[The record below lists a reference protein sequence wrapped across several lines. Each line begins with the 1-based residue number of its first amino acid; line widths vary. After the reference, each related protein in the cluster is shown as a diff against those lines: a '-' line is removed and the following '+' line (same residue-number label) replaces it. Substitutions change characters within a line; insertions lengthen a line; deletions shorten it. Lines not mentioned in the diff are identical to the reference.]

1 MKRLSVVIPMY
12 NVEPYVERCI
22 RSLLQQ
28 DLPLNDYE
36 IICVNDGSPDRSGE
50 IVERLQKE
58 YSNIILINQQN
69 QGVSRARNRGIHEAG
84 SKYVLFIDPDDYIR
98 QNTLNMVLKN
108 AESKNAQ
115 VSFLGFTFLNSDGS
129 VRQEVLNNN
138 LDLFITDGIEAY
150 FLTRKGNPPDP
161 DRMWAVLFET
171 EFFKSFGLN
180 YLPDVPFLEDGEL
193 IARILSVAD
202 RCIFDSMPFYL
213 RTTRL
218 GSATN
223 SKLFHTEKAARGFL
237 ASAHNLKKF
246 QSRESLSPRQKT
258 FLNQPICKFV
268 ILTMTSSIRKPY
280 LRTFRETRAIL
291 QEFGL
296 GRLNTNKVVRPY
308 LYFGFVYNQLP
319 FLFLFRSVLHGWKS
333 GIKAIFKLKEY

>member
-28 DLPLNDYE
+28 DLPLDDYE
-36 IICVNDGSPDRSGE
+36 IICVNDGSPDGSGE
-50 IVERLQKE
+50 IVERLKKD

-69 QGVSRARNRGIHEAG
+69 QGVSRARNRGIQEAD
-84 SKYVLFIDPDDYIR
+84 SKYVLFVDPDDYIR
-98 QNTLNMVLKN
+98 QNTLNMILN
-108 AESKNAQ
+108 HAGNKNAQ

-138 LDLFITDGIEAY
+138 LDSITVDGIEAY
-150 FLTRKGNPPDP
+150 FLTRKFNPPDP
-161 DRMWAVLFET
+161 DRMWAILFDT
-171 EFFKSFGLN
+171 EFFKSSGLS

-193 IARILSVAD
+193 IARILCLTN
-202 RCIFDSMPFYL
+202 RCIFDSRPFYY

-223 SKLFHTEKAARGFL
+223 SKLYQSEKAARGFL
-237 ASAHNLKKF
+237 ASAHNLRKF
-246 QSRESLSPRQKT
+246 QHRESLNPRQKA

-268 ILTMTSSIRKPY
+268 ALAMASSIRKPY
-280 LRTFRETRAIL
+280 LKTFREIRTRL
-291 QEFGL
+291 QEYGL
-296 GRLNTNKVVRPY
+296 GRLDTDMVVKPY
-308 LYFGFVYNQLP
+308 LWYAFLYNRVP
-319 FLFLFRSVLHGWKS
+319 SVFLIRSILHGWKS
-333 GIKAIFKLKEY
+333 GMKAIINS

>member
-1 MKRLSVVIPMY
+1 MY

-28 DLPLNDYE
+28 DLPSDDYK
-36 IICVNDGSPDRSGE
+36 IICVNDGSPDGSGL

-58 YSNIILINQQN
+58 YHNIILINQQN
-69 QGVSRARNRGIHEAG
+69 QGVSRARNRGIQEAD

-98 QNTLNMVLKN
+98 QNTLKIILNH

-138 LDLFITDGIEAY
+138 LDLISTDGIEAY
-150 FLTRKGNPPDP
+150 YLTRRENPPDP

-193 IARILSVAD
+193 IARILCVAD
-202 RCIFDSMPFYL
+202 RCIFDSRQFYF
-213 RTTRL
+213 RTTRI

-223 SKLFHTEKAARGFL
+223 SKLFHTEKAAKGFL
-237 ASAHNLKKF
+237 VSAHNLKKF
-246 QSRESLSPRQKT
+246 QNRENLNPRQKA

-268 ILTMTSSIRKPY
+268 ILTMNSSIRKPY
-280 LRTFRETRAIL
+280 LKTFRETRARL
-291 QEFGL
+291 QEYGL
-296 GRLNTNKVVRPY
+296 GRLNTDKVVRPY
-308 LYFGFVYNQLP
+308 LYNALLYNLLP
-319 FLFLFRSVLHGWKS
+319 SAFLLRSLFNVWRS
-333 GIKAIFKLKEY
+333 GIKAIIKSKES

>member
-98 QNTLNMVLKN
+98 ENTLNMVLKMP
-108 AESKNAQ
+108 KVKTP

-138 LDLFITDGIEAY
+138 
-150 FLTRKGNPPDP
+150 R
-161 DRMWAVLFET
+161 
-171 EFFKSFGLN
+171 
-180 YLPDVPFLEDGEL
+180 
-193 IARILSVAD
+193 
-202 RCIFDSMPFYL
+202 
-213 RTTRL
+213 
-218 GSATN
+218 
-223 SKLFHTEKAARGFL
+223 
-237 ASAHNLKKF
+237 
-246 QSRESLSPRQKT
+246 
-258 FLNQPICKFV
+258 FV
-268 ILTMTSSIRKPY
+268 CY
-280 LRTFRETRAIL
+280 
-291 QEFGL
+291 
-296 GRLNTNKVVRPY
+296 
-308 LYFGFVYNQLP
+308 
-319 FLFLFRSVLHGWKS
+319 
-333 GIKAIFKLKEY
+333 